1 MKISQLIAILQ
12 EVKAENGDLDVT
24 TYNGFDY
31 HTPPDD
37 DSDWVD
43 ISDVI
48 VKQNRSYLTGRKSKV
63 QDDRKVFLQ
72 IGD

>member
-1 MKISQLIAILQ
+1 MKISQLIAMLQ

-37 DSDWVD
+37 DIEWTD
-43 ISDVI
+43 ISDVV
-48 VKQNRSYLTGRKSKV
+48 VKQNRSYFSGRKSKP
-63 QDDRKVFLQ
+63 QEDCKVFLQ

>member
-1 MKISQLIAILQ
+1 MKISQLIAMLQ

-24 TYNGFDY
+24 TYNGFYY

-37 DSDWVD
+37 GREWTD
-43 ISDVI
+43 ISDVV
-48 VKQNRSYLTGRKSKV
+48 VKQNRSYFNGRKSKV